1 MAQPPKN
8 KPKTGQNQAGKP
20 SAEQKPQGDS
30 YFDEFFAN
38 PQPHQLDDEPD
49 PEQQRQWMSDHLMWE
64 TTLGMREDETIDRA
78 IGPKDTAAQQTSQ
91 QPAPAPKRQLSE
103 QERQLLRSEF
113 VDNTPAP
120 TEPEKI
126 APEQPRGMPPAAHNQ
141 TAARRGAPAA
151 QNPVRKAPAGQQRSA
166 PQAGSAT
173 SSKAPIKKVP
183 LRRAAQRQPQTSS
196 GATQPH
202 ASTQSRQTNS
212 TNSTVPQ
219 RSAASSTAPPH
230 THTQP
235 VSKGVVREAD
245 LSLVEDFQ
253 DEIRQEGVRE
263 KLFKFGEK
271 AISVLSIAVISFFI
285 GYYIGGKNATESA
298 GTDKP
303 AASEVAKNYK
313 FKTTPK
319 KPKAKRPQPKRAA
332 PQTATQTTQTMT
344 QQDGLTDPTYEGT
357 EIESAQFDENG
368 QPIVAASEPGTET
381 EATGDLAGQAGE
393 EATANFLPLPEE
405 MIETTPGSTT
415 ALDNDSPAPQSE
427 TPAADLQKLLDESL
441 QKFQEKQWESVIE
454 LSNQI
459 LAIDPS
465 VVTALSNRAVAYTE
479 IGSYALALNDC
490 NLAIEIDPNNPLAI
504 NNRGYVYEKMG
515 DIPNAIKDYAMACTL
530 GVDISCKEVERLK
543 QIGS

>member
-8 KPKTGQNQAGKP
+8 KPKTGQNRAEKA

-49 PEQQRQWMSDHLMWE
+49 PEQQRQWISDHLMWE

-78 IGPKDTAAQQTSQ
+78 IGPKDTAEQQISQ
-91 QPAPAPKRQLSE
+91 QSAPAPKRQLSE
-103 QERQLLRSEF
+103 EERQLLRSEF

-126 APEQPRGMPPAAHNQ
+126 APQQPHRRPPAARSQ
-141 TAARRGAPAA
+141 TTASRSVPSR
-151 QNPVRKAPAGQQRSA
+151 QNPVRKTPAGQQTSA
-166 PQAGSAT
+166 PQTGTTT
-173 SSKAPIKKVP
+173 SSKAPVKTVP
-183 LRRAAQRQPQTSS
+183 LRQAAQRQT
-196 GATQPH
+196 
-202 ASTQSRQTNS
+202 QTNS
-212 TNSTVPQ
+212 TVRQ
-219 RSAASSTAPPH
+219 RSAANTTAPPH

-235 VSKGVVREAD
+235 VRKGVVREAD

-271 AISVLSIAVISFFI
+271 AISILSVAVISFFI
-285 GYYIGGKNATESA
+285 GYYIGGKNAMESA
-298 GTDKP
+298 GTEKP

-319 KPKAKRPQPKRAA
+319 APKAKRPQPKRAA
-332 PQTATQTTQTMT
+332 PQTPIQTTQAMT
-344 QQDGLTDPTYEGT
+344 QQDELTNPTYEGT
-357 EIESAQFDENG
+357 EIESEQFDENG
-368 QPIVAASEPGTET
+368 QPIVAASEPGTE
-381 EATGDLAGQAGE
+381 ATGDLAGQGGE
-393 EATANFLPLPEE
+393 ETTANFLPLPEDIVE
-405 MIETTPGSTT
+405 ITPESTT
-415 ALDNDSPAPQSE
+415 ELDNDNPAPQSVA
-427 TPAADLQKLLDESL
+427 PAADLQKLLDESL

-454 LSNQI
+454 LSNKI
-459 LAIDPS
+459 LAIDPN
-465 VVTALSNRAVAYTE
+465 VATALSNRAVAYTE
-479 IGSYALALNDC
+479 TGSYALALNDC

-515 DIPNAIKDYAMACTL
+515 DTQNAIKDYATACTL
-530 GVDISCKEVERLK
+530 GVDISCKEVDRLK
-543 QIGS
+543 QIGE